1 MTLHSLILVQTIAK
15 SVTGYKP
22 VSSIKSLERTFLGA
36 WGRWGT
42 VWQPQTN
49 KVRTY
54 HKQVHCIIIE
64 TDNMAISPQLLS
76 DLRLP
81 ELTANCCPTNSWNWP
96 TVLDEQL
103 FVAEQFTDKC
113 VRKLIFTFSWHECC
127 KLSSTYLYHNTLM
140 SYQQGPPVLHFFS
153 GDKRKWQYMV
163 FLFCESMKIW
173 RRKVNKVSLYSV
185 QIWFIPVVQFF

>member
-1 MTLHSLILVQTIAK
+1 
-15 SVTGYKP
+15 
-22 VSSIKSLERTFLGA
+22 
-36 WGRWGT
+36 
-42 VWQPQTN
+42 
-49 KVRTY
+49 
-54 HKQVHCIIIE
+54 
-64 TDNMAISPQLLS
+64 MAISPQLLS

-103 FVAEQFTDKC
+103 FVAQQFTDKC

-127 KLSSTYLYHNTLM
+127 KLSNTYLYHNTLM
-140 SYQQGPPVLHFFS
+140 SYQQGPLVLHFFS

-173 RRKVNKVSLYSV
+173 RRKVNKVSLFSV
-185 QIWFIPVVQFF
+185 QIWFIPVVQFFNKTAKPVLTLEVPRVTNIDFLLTISLEYTIKRKGYEN